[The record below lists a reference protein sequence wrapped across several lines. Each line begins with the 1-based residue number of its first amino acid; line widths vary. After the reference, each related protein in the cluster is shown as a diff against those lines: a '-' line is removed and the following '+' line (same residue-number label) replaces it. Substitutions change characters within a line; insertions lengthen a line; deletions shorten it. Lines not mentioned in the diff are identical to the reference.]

1 MNSHMDVELG
11 RKEEEEEEEAEAE
24 EERGWSRAEAV
35 TAFFFPHSLPL
46 LLSSGDR

>member
-35 TAFFFPHSLPL
+35 TAFFFLTPSLFC
-46 LLSSGDR
+46 

>member
-11 RKEEEEEEEAEAE
+11 RKEEEEEEEAE

>member
-11 RKEEEEEEEAEAE
+11 RKEEEEEEEEAE

-35 TAFFFPHSLPL
+35 TAFFFSPHSLPL

>member
-11 RKEEEEEEEAEAE
+11 RKEEEEEEEAEVE

-35 TAFFFPHSLPL
+35 TAFFFSLTPSL
-46 LLSSGDR
+46 FC

>member
-11 RKEEEEEEEAEAE
+11 RKEEEEEEEAE

-35 TAFFFPHSLPL
+35 TAFFFSSLPPSFVKL
-46 LLSSGDR
+46 RG

>member
-11 RKEEEEEEEAEAE
+11 RKEEEEEEEAEA
-24 EERGWSRAEAV
+24 ERGWSRAEAV

>member
-35 TAFFFPHSLPL
+35 TAFFFSSLPPSFVKL
-46 LLSSGDR
+46 RG